1 MTVKK
6 SLMAVLAEYG
16 IEIKKEGSVVRA
28 FCPFHNDT
36 GRPNF
41 TIYEDTDSWYCFAC
55 KEGGDKVAFVAKHE
69 GISYAAAK
77 SRFESDSVQIQEIY
91 EKNDGIDYE
100 DEIITAAVELNILVS
115 KMARQFLYSHPEKA
129 KDVLAYLKTVDF
141 QLLKPMAVE
150 EIPKIIQHTSFIFKS
165 IL

>member
-16 IEIKKEGSVVRA
+16 IEIKREGSVIRA
-28 FCPFHNDT
+28 FCPFHQDT

-55 KEGGDKVAFVAKHE
+55 KEGGDKIAFVSKHE

-77 SRFESDSVQIQEIY
+77 SRFESDGVDLQEIY
-91 EKNDGIDYE
+91 EKNDGVDYE
-100 DEIITAAVELNILVS
+100 DQIITAAVELNILVS
-115 KMARQFLYSHPEKA
+115 KLTRQFLYAHPEKA
-129 KDVLAYLKTVDF
+129 KGVFAHLKTIDF
-141 QLLKPMAVE
+141 QLLTPIKVE
-150 EIPKIIQHTSFIFKS
+150 DISKIIQHTSQTYKNFV
-165 IL
+165 